1 MFDNLSEVG
10 KGCWEVGFIG
20 CSLAWLKVER
30 PEALMFVGRGTVCLF
45 KVECVGAKGFVAGDY
60 LRKEVR
66 FQRISIWVERCEM

>member
-60 LRKEVR
+60 VRKKGR
-66 FQRISIWVERCEM
+66 F